1 MINDTIFSANIT
13 EYRNYL
19 QQAHIKYKEPV
30 ATLSEAK
37 LLRLCVIHY
46 KNSCGNFIYEIEV
59 KQ

>member
-19 QQAHIKYKEPV
+19 QQTHIKYKEPV

-37 LLRLCVIHY
+37 LLRLFTIHY
-46 KNSCGNFIYEIEV
+46 KNNGGNFIYGIEV
-59 KQ
+59 K

>member
-1 MINDTIFSANIT
+1 MIKDTVFIANIT

-19 QQAHIKYKEPV
+19 QQSHMQYKEPV

-37 LLRLCVIHY
+37 LLRLFVMHY
-46 KNSCGNFIYEIEV
+46 RNTGNFIYGIEV

>member
-19 QQAHIKYKEPV
+19 EQSHIQYETPV

-37 LLRLCVIHY
+37 LLRLFVIHY
-46 KNSCGNFIYEIEV
+46 KNSGGNFIYEIEV